1 MTDAQ
6 REAHEVLRRYAGEPV
21 VLHVAVGGALVR
33 MGHATKDDSK
43 GHGKLQ
49 AAYRLKA

>member
-6 REAHEVLRRYAGEPV
+6 EEALAVLRQKAPNPV
-21 VLHVAVGGALVR
+21 VLHVAVGGALVNL
-33 MGHATKDDSK
+33 GKATKDDSK

-49 AAYRLKA
+49 AAYRAA